1 MQKKNQKTVNE
12 FLASAETISD
22 DVLEDMTT
30 MLGSKPFI
38 FPVLRERADTFALSM
53 LADYHVFRPKHLPAK
68 MAELSAVAAAA
79 GAGADKCLKVHIQCS
94 HKGGCDPG
102 RDLRCPHDCGDH
114 WKDQGLCICPPAVVR
129 YVPRVR
135 SGEESGYC
143 RSFEKACPGQKKG
156 SRCKAPVILSCP
168 GSGGERKTSPIF

>member
-53 LADYHVFRPKHLPAK
+53 LADYHVFRPEHLPAK

-79 GAGADKCLKVHIQCS
+79 GAGADKCLKVHINAAIKEGATRDEIFDVLMIAATIGKTKVYASALRQL
-94 HKGGCDPG
+94 CDMFPEI
-102 RDLRCPHDCGDH
+102 D
-114 WKDQGLCICPPAVVR
+114 PA
-129 YVPRVR
+129 
-135 SGEESGYC
+135 
-143 RSFEKACPGQKKG
+143 KKT
-156 SRCKAPVILSCP
+156 KTAAPLKKRTPAKKKISAAK
-168 GSGGERKTSPIF
+168 RR